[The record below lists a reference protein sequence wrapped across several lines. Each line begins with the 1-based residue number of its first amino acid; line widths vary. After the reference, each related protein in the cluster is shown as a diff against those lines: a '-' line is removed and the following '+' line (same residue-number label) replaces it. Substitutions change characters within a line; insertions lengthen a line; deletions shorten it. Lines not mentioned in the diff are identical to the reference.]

1 LTPTAKEG
9 RTMNPQQIVEL
20 TLLVLRIVAVFLDR

>member
-20 TLLVLRIVAVFLDR
+20 TLLVLRIVAAFLDR